1 MSALIGIKN
10 PADYSEMDT
19 SVIVEKPA
27 ILNPVSSRWNLS
39 RGKPAIDIQHTGIRS
54 PGYSMIPDKFSHPNP
69 GRNALGLVGGNE
81 VSLSSGN
88 LVDIESEIYGITR
101 SYTHVPAKKYHPSC
115 ILGDNKCPSFP
126 DSFHFTERSS
136 GKERTIS
143 TKPLHL
149 RTMQMFSYPGVP
161 APKPLVQ
168 NVYAAPWR
176 F

>member
-10 PADYSEMDT
+10 PTEYSEMDT
-19 SVIVEKPA
+19 SVIVETPA
-27 ILNPVSSRWNLS
+27 ILNPISSRWNPS
-39 RGKPAIDIQHTGIRS
+39 RGKPAATATATRS
-54 PGYSMIPDKFSHPNP
+54 PGYSMIPDKFSHPHP

-101 SYTHVPAKKYHPSC
+101 SKTHVPAKQYRPSC
-115 ILGDNKCPSFP
+115 LLGDNKCPSYP
-126 DSFHFTERSS
+126 ESFRFTERSS

-149 RTMQMFSYPGVP
+149 RTIQMFSYPGVP